1 MKKSLGIFVASICVM
16 FGLSV
21 IAPAQ
26 TGTPGVKNRQ
36 KNQQK
41 RIFKG
46 VKNGSVTKKEFKK
59 LQKQQIKTQ
68 KAKKRA
74 KSDGKV
80 TPKERFRL
88 HKRQN
93 HNSKSIFRAKHNKRN
108 QKRIP

>member
-1 MKKSLGIFVASICVM
+1 MMKKSLTIFIASICVI

-21 IAPAQ
+21 MASAQ
-26 TGTPGVKNRQ
+26 TKTPKVKKRQ
-36 KNQQK
+36 INQQK

-46 VKNGSVTKKEFKK
+46 VKNGSVTGKEYKK

-74 KSDGKV
+74 KSDGVV
-80 TPKERFRL
+80 TKKERVKL

-93 HNSKSIFRAKHNKRN
+93 KNSRTIFRAKHNKNNR
-108 QKRIP
+108 KP

>member
-1 MKKSLGIFVASICVM
+1 MKKSIGLFVASLCVV

-21 IAPAQ
+21 IASAQ
-26 TGTPGVKNRQ
+26 TGTKGINKRQ

-46 VKNGSVTKKEFKK
+46 VKNGSVTGKEYKK
-59 LQKQQIKTQ
+59 LQKQQVKTQ

-80 TPKERFRL
+80 TKKERFKL
-88 HKRQN
+88 HKRLN
-93 HNSKSIFRAKHNKRN
+93 KNSRTIYRAKHNRRGNK
-108 QKRIP
+108 P

>member
-1 MKKSLGIFVASICVM
+1 MMKRSLGLFIASICVI

-21 IAPAQ
+21 MASAQ
-26 TGTPGVKNRQ
+26 TKTPGVNKRQ

-41 RIFKG
+41 RIFHG
-46 VKNGSVTKKEFKK
+46 VKNGSITGKEYKK

-68 KAKKRA
+68 RAKRRA

-80 TPKERFRL
+80 TPKERVRL

-93 HNSKSIFRAKHNKRN
+93 KNSRRIFRAKHNKR
-108 QKRIP
+108 KRKP

>member
-1 MKKSLGIFVASICVM
+1 MKKSLTTIIASICVI

-21 IAPAQ
+21 MAAAQ
-26 TGTPGVKNRQ
+26 TNTPGVKKRQ

-46 VKNGSVTKKEFKK
+46 VKNGNVTGKEFKR
-59 LQKQQIKTQ
+59 LQKQQIRTQ

-74 KSDGKV
+74 KSDGVV
-80 TPKERFRL
+80 TKKERVKL

-93 HNSKSIFRAKHNKRN
+93 KNSRRIYRAKHNKR
-108 QKRIP
+108 KRN

>member
-1 MKKSLGIFVASICVM
+1 MKKSFGIFVASLCVI

-21 IAPAQ
+21 MASAQ
-26 TGTPGVKNRQ
+26 TGTPGVKKRQ

-46 VKNGSVTKKEFKK
+46 VKNGTVTGKEFKK
-59 LQKQQIKTQ
+59 LQKQQIRTQ

-80 TPKERFRL
+80 TKKERVRL

-93 HNSKSIFRAKHNKRN
+93 KNSKSIFRAKHNKRN
-108 QKRIP
+108 QKRKP

>member
-1 MKKSLGIFVASICVM
+1 MKKSFGLFLASIFVI

-21 IAPAQ
+21 AASAQ
-26 TGTPGVKNRQ
+26 TGTPGVKKRQ

-46 VKNGSVTKKEFKK
+46 VQNGSITGKEYRK

-68 KAKKRA
+68 KAKRKA
-74 KSDGKV
+74 KSDGVV
-80 TPKERFRL
+80 TKKERLRL

-93 HNSKSIFRAKHNKRN
+93 KNSRSIFRAKHNRRK
-108 QKRIP
+108 P

>member
-1 MKKSLGIFVASICVM
+1 MKKSLSLFIASICVL

-21 IAPAQ
+21 MATAQ
-26 TGTPGVKNRQ
+26 TKTQGVNKRQ

-46 VKNGSVTKKEFKK
+46 VKNGNITGKEFKK

-80 TPKERFRL
+80 TKRERVRL

-93 HNSKSIFRAKHNKRN
+93 KNSRRIYRAKHNKGR
-108 QKRIP
+108 QKR

>member
-1 MKKSLGIFVASICVM
+1 MKKSLGLFIASICFI
-16 FGLSV
+16 FGLTV
-21 IAPAQ
+21 ITSAQ
-26 TGTPGVKNRQ
+26 TNTPGVNKRQ

-46 VKNGSVTKKEFKK
+46 VQNGSITGKEYKK

-80 TPKERFRL
+80 TRKERARL

-93 HNSKSIFRAKHNKRN
+93 KNSKSIFRAKHNRRGRK
-108 QKRIP
+108 P

>member
-1 MKKSLGIFVASICVM
+1 MMKKSLGLFIASICVI

-21 IAPAQ
+21 ITAAQ
-26 TGTPGVKNRQ
+26 TKTPGVNKRQ

-46 VKNGSVTKKEFKK
+46 VQNGSITGKEYKK
-59 LQKQQIKTQ
+59 LQKQQFRTQ
-68 KAKKRA
+68 RAKRRA

-80 TPKERFRL
+80 TKKERIRL

-93 HNSKSIFRAKHNKRN
+93 KNSRKIFRAKHNKR
-108 QKRIP
+108 KRKP

>member
-1 MKKSLGIFVASICVM
+1 MKKSLGLFIASICVI

-21 IAPAQ
+21 IAAAQ
-26 TGTPGVKNRQ
+26 TKTSGVNWRQ

-46 VKNGSVTKKEFKK
+46 VQNGKITGKEYKK
-59 LQKQQIKTQ
+59 LQKQQIRTQ

-74 KSDGKV
+74 KSDGVV
-80 TPKERFRL
+80 TKKERFRL

-93 HNSKSIFRAKHNKRN
+93 KNSKSIFRAKNNRRK
-108 QKRIP
+108 P

>member
-1 MKKSLGIFVASICVM
+1 MKKSFGLFLASICVI

-21 IAPAQ
+21 MASAQ
-26 TGTPGVKNRQ
+26 TGTPGVTKRQ

-46 VKNGSVTKKEFKK
+46 VQNGNINGKEYKK

-74 KSDGKV
+74 KSDGVV
-80 TPKERFRL
+80 TQKERFKL

-93 HNSKSIFRAKHNKRN
+93 KNSRSIFRAKHNGR
-108 QKRIP
+108 QP